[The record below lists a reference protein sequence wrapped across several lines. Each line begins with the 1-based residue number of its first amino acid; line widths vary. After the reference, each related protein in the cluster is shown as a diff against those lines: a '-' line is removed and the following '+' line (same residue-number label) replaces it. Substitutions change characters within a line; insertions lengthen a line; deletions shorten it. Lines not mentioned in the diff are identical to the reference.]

1 MNDIKIW
8 VNGEPDVVEKD
19 STLLELSKR
28 YQEKFKQKILVAKI
42 DGRYKELFH
51 HIRYS
56 CQIEFCDLNDTFAN
70 RIYVNGL
77 ILLANYA
84 CKSLFGNRFALKVLH
99 SIDKGIYIETSRAIT
114 KEELM
119 DVKVK
124 MNQLISQALP
134 IEKVNVSRMDAIE
147 YFKNIHND
155 SKVKL
160 LNYTT
165 NTYITLYKLGNMYEY
180 LYSMMPVSTDV
191 FTDFDLTYVTET
203 GFVLQFPTPYME
215 KIEPYQE
222 HKQMFEVF
230 EEYRSW
236 KELMSLDNV
245 ADLNKKVS
253 TGKIADIIRID
264 EVLQS
269 NRLLQLAKQIHSRKD
284 ELKIVLLSGPSSS
297 GKTTTCRKLA
307 MYLESFGLHP
317 KTISMDDYFRDNKDS
332 IIRPDGKPD
341 YECLEAIDLNLFD
354 DQISK
359 LLNGEEVLTPTFNF
373 LLGMKE
379 FKNRMKLAQND
390 ILMIEGIHA
399 LDPKILT
406 NIPDNKKY
414 KVYLSPLIELNIDNL
429 TRISTTDNRLLRRLV
444 RDNRTRGHGVDYTLA
459 SWQSVREG
467 EEKYIFPCQDYADY
481 TFNTALSYEIGVL
494 KTYAE
499 PLLYSVPVDSPYYDE
514 AKRLID
520 MLQFFLP
527 IPSEDI
533 PDDSILREFIGRSC
547 FHD

>member
-1 MNDIKIW
+1 
-8 VNGEPDVVEKD
+8 
-19 STLLELSKR
+19 
-28 YQEKFKQKILVAKI
+28 
-42 DGRYKELFH
+42 
-51 HIRYS
+51 
-56 CQIEFCDLNDTFAN
+56 
-70 RIYVNGL
+70 
-77 ILLANYA
+77 
-84 CKSLFGNRFALKVLH
+84 
-99 SIDKGIYIETSRAIT
+99 
-114 KEELM
+114 
-119 DVKVK
+119 
-124 MNQLISQALP
+124 
-134 IEKVNVSRMDAIE
+134 
-147 YFKNIHND
+147 
-155 SKVKL
+155 
-160 LNYTT
+160 
-165 NTYITLYKLGNMYEY
+165 
-180 LYSMMPVSTDV
+180 
-191 FTDFDLTYVTET
+191 
-203 GFVLQFPTPYME
+203 ME

-236 KELMSLDNV
+236 KELMTLDNV

-317 KTISMDDYFRDNKDS
+317 KTISMDNYFRDNKDS

-354 DQISK
+354 EQISK
-359 LLNGEEVLTPTFNF
+359 LLKGEEVLTPTFNF

-379 FKNRMKLAQND
+379 FKNHMKLEDND
-390 ILMIEGIHA
+390 ILMIEGIHG
-399 LDPKILT
+399 LNPKILT
-406 NIPDNKKY
+406 NIPANKKY

>member
-1 MNDIKIW
+1 
-8 VNGEPDVVEKD
+8 
-19 STLLELSKR
+19 
-28 YQEKFKQKILVAKI
+28 
-42 DGRYKELFH
+42 
-51 HIRYS
+51 
-56 CQIEFCDLNDTFAN
+56 
-70 RIYVNGL
+70 
-77 ILLANYA
+77 
-84 CKSLFGNRFALKVLH
+84 
-99 SIDKGIYIETSRAIT
+99 
-114 KEELM
+114 
-119 DVKVK
+119 
-124 MNQLISQALP
+124 
-134 IEKVNVSRMDAIE
+134 
-147 YFKNIHND
+147 
-155 SKVKL
+155 
-160 LNYTT
+160 
-165 NTYITLYKLGNMYEY
+165 MYEY
-180 LYSMMPVSTDV
+180 LYSMMPVSTDA

-215 KIEPYQE
+215 KIEPYHE

-354 DQISK
+354 EQISK
-359 LLNGEEVLTPTFNF
+359 LLKGEEVLTPTFNF

-379 FKNRMKLAQND
+379 FKNHMKLESND
-390 ILMIEGIHA
+390 ILMIEGIHG
-399 LDPKILT
+399 LNPKILT
-406 NIPDNKKY
+406 NIPANKKY